1 MCEWMQANHNG
12 SCVADSV
19 GKENLLGLLH
29 KNWHWLPA
37 RALYSESRRC
47 CWEGGEEGII
57 RY

>member
-57 RY
+57 